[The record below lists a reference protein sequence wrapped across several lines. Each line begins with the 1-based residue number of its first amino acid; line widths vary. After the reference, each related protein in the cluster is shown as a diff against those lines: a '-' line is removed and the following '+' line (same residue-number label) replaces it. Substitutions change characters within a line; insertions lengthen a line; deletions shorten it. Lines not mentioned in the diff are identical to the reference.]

1 MKRKLKNWFAVFLAL
16 IMGLGTLTAQNTVP
30 LNEGF
35 SNGLPDD
42 WVING
47 SGSITSEGY
56 FKVTYGCSGY
66 LITQKVMPTES
77 NHTLSFDLWVCQYCN
92 DKETNSFDLMLSTT
106 NAEVSSFTSVLHV
119 DGADI
124 ACAQSEG
131 NQTIDLSNYV
141 GQEIYLA
148 FYITDVGN
156 GAGIAVDN
164 ISGVDVVVPACA
176 KPTGLA
182 VSNITSSSAQVSW
195 TGTADSY
202 QLKYAVTG
210 EDDYTT
216 TTVLG
221 NTYPIP
227 SLDANTNY
235 TVEIKSICGSDLSAA
250 ATTTFKTECAVISV
264 AETHYTTSF
273 EDDETGSG
281 SVPACWT
288 RPGTSSY
295 PYVYNYSYYAR
306 TGSKT
311 LYWSYNTNPIAL
323 PEFVENVQGLQI
335 SFFARGGSSYGSGGG
350 SMEVGVMTDP
360 TDAETFTSLAT
371 ITTAYSSYPEEAYV
385 VRFNEYTGD
394 GHYIAMRPTTSYSY
408 YVDDVTVKEIPSCLE
423 PTGLAVSNITSS
435 SAQVSWTGD
444 AESYQ
449 LSYAVTGE
457 DDYTTTTVS

>member
-164 ISGVDVVVPACA
+164 ISGVDVVVP
-176 KPTGLA
+176 G
-182 VSNITSSSAQVSW
+182 
-195 TGTADSY
+195 
-202 QLKYAVTG
+202 
-210 EDDYTT
+210 
-216 TTVLG
+216 
-221 NTYPIP
+221 
-227 SLDANTNY
+227 
-235 TVEIKSICGSDLSAA
+235 
-250 ATTTFKTECAVISV
+250 
-264 AETHYTTSF
+264 
-273 EDDETGSG
+273 
-281 SVPACWT
+281 
-288 RPGTSSY
+288 
-295 PYVYNYSYYAR
+295 
-306 TGSKT
+306 
-311 LYWSYNTNPIAL
+311 
-323 PEFVENVQGLQI
+323 
-335 SFFARGGSSYGSGGG
+335 
-350 SMEVGVMTDP
+350 
-360 TDAETFTSLAT
+360 
-371 ITTAYSSYPEEAYV
+371 
-385 VRFNEYTGD
+385 
-394 GHYIAMRPTTSYSY
+394 
-408 YVDDVTVKEIPSCLE
+408 
-423 PTGLAVSNITSS
+423 
-435 SAQVSWTGD
+435 
-444 AESYQ
+444 
-449 LSYAVTGE
+449 
-457 DDYTTTTVS
+457 